1 MSKDNKS
8 LFETMMTENQDQ
20 SGRSL
25 EMRNEDPYPPNRLAT
40 LLGDSHR
47 SAVINFI
54 HSFQWRVE
62 QGHTTP
68 NHWLKFLA
76 RLLGGAVDAVESG
89 DKRALDNP
97 IAKAMN
103 ISGRE
108 NHFVR
113 NQLIAHQ
120 VRRYHSQGDRLEDAI
135 DRVHSELIERHTSL
149 SRNRVKD
156 IDRRRNKLLDHIVE
170 DTLEYET
177 WNFLDHM

>member
-1 MSKDNKS
+1 MKKDHKS
-8 LFETMMTENQDQ
+8 LLEMLMTENKNE
-20 SGRSL
+20 SERSL
-25 EMRNEDPYPPNRLAT
+25 EMWNEDPYPPNRLAT
-40 LLGDSHR
+40 LLGDNHR

-62 QGHTTP
+62 QGHAIP
-68 NHWLKFLA
+68 NHWLKFIA

-113 NQLIAHQ
+113 DQLIAHQ

-135 DRVHSELIERHTSL
+135 DRVQLELIERHTSL
-149 SRNRVKD
+149 TRHTVKD